1 MSGARFVPR
10 LKEMQAADTA
20 GQDGPRWDV
29 EGRDWPNRE
38 FSRFV
43 TADGLRWHVQILGTG
58 PVLLLV
64 HGTGAASHSWG
75 PLVPFVA
82 PHFTVVTLD
91 LPGHGFTALPAAE
104 GLSLAGMARGV
115 GRLMQVLGLQ
125 PEIAVGHSAGAAI
138 LLRAAIDGDLAP
150 KRIIS
155 VNGALLPFGG
165 GAAQFFSPLA
175 KLVASTSLVPRL
187 FAWHATVDEALVR
200 RLIENTGS
208 KVDPEIVDQYR
219 RIARHPRHVAAALG
233 MMAGWDLRT
242 LVADLPRCR
251 QHVLFV
257 VGANDRAVAP
267 REATRVSSKLPSA
280 EVVRLPGLGH
290 LAHEERPDLVAD
302 LVLQQARAANILTSD

>member
-125 PEIAVGHSAGAAI
+125 PEIAVGHPPEPPSCCAPRSTAIWHRSA
-138 LLRAAIDGDLAP
+138 
-150 KRIIS
+150 S
-155 VNGALLPFGG
+155 
-165 GAAQFFSPLA
+165 S
-175 KLVASTSLVPRL
+175 ASTAL
-187 FAWHATVDEALVR
+187 F
-200 RLIENTGS
+200 
-208 KVDPEIVDQYR
+208 
-219 RIARHPRHVAAALG
+219 
-233 MMAGWDLRT
+233 
-242 LVADLPRCR
+242 
-251 QHVLFV
+251 F
-257 VGANDRAVAP
+257 
-267 REATRVSSKLPSA
+267 PSA
-280 EVVRLPGLGH
+280 AVPPSSSRPWPSSSPARRSCRGSSPGTRQST
-290 LAHEERPDLVAD
+290 RPW
-302 LVLQQARAANILTSD
+302 SGG